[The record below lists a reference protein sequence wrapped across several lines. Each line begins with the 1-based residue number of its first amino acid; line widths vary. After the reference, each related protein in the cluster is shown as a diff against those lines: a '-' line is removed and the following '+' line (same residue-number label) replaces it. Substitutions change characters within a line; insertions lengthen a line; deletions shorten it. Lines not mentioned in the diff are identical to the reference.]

1 MLDIDEKTCFLDKTS
16 MAKIFVEMN
25 LGDGLLE
32 GIDIQVGNCSYCQDI
47 DNVKIPFWCSILH
60 MYGHLR

>member
-32 GIDIQVGNCSYCQDI
+32 GIA
-47 DNVKIPFWCSILH
+47 
-60 MYGHLR
+60 